1 MELIGHKNTKSQI
14 TIAQKSAQERNTSLP
29 HIMFAGVAGCGKTSM
44 GRYIAH
50 RCSVDFLA
58 MPAREFKD
66 HKSIIKILEKL
77 NHDGYDEKGNRTA
90 EVKPTILF
98 IDEIHRM
105 PTDGEEQLGIA
116 MEDFKLAAEEGGY
129 YWVPHFTVIGATT
142 NDGLLSR
149 PFRERFELRFIFDTY
164 SEEEIIEIIQLHTK
178 ILKKETNLQIT
189 GLAMQK
195 IAERGRGIP
204 RISVGYLKRA
214 RDLAVTKRGMN
225 LITSAIVEET
235 FDELGVDAIGLN
247 QVELKVLRALY
258 DANIP
263 IGLENLSIISN
274 ASPKAL
280 SESAEPFLIRLG
292 FMIRSGRGRII
303 TSKGKKYLEGA
314 GYKGKNRKVLIKE
327 GYVRA

>member
-1 MELIGHKNTKSQI
+1 MELIGHKNTKSQLDV
-14 TIAQKSAQERNTSLP
+14 AQRSAQERNTSLP
-29 HIMFAGVAGCGKTSM
+29 HAMFAGVAGCGKTSM
-44 GRYIAH
+44 ARYIAH
-50 RCSVDFLA
+50 GCSVDFLA

-66 HKSIIKILEKL
+66 HKSVIKILEKL
-77 NHDGYDEKGNRTA
+77 NHSGYDEKGNRTGR
-90 EVKPTILF
+90 VNPTILF
-98 IDEIHRM
+98 IDEIHGM
-105 PTDGEEQLGIA
+105 PTDGEEQLGTA
-116 MEDFKLAAEEGGY
+116 MEDFKLAADGGGY

-149 PFRERFELRFIFDTY
+149 PFRERFELRFTFDTY
-164 SEEEIIEIIQLHTK
+164 SDEEIVDIIELHSRK
-178 ILKKETNLQIT
+178 LKEETDIQIT
-189 GLAMQK
+189 QLAIRK

-214 RDLAVTKRGMN
+214 RDLAVTRRGMN
-225 LITSAIVEET
+225 LITSAVVEET
-235 FDELGVDAIGLN
+235 FNELGIDTIGLN

-303 TSKGKKYLEGA
+303 TDKGKRYLEAA
-314 GYKGKNRKVLIKE
+314 GYKGKKKKLLIEE
-327 GYVRA
+327 GYIRK